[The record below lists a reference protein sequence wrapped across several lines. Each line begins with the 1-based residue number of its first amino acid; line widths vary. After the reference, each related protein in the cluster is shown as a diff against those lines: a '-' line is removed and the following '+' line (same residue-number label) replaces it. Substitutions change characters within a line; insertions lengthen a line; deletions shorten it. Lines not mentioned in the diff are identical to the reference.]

1 MATDLVADPQAA
13 MALLQRM
20 RDARD
25 AGDID
30 AVQGARKDL
39 NAMGFSD
46 DEVIRGY
53 NKMFGSEAPA
63 PEPTPAPLDV
73 PQPTDTARIKVNLG
87 IPDTNADATNGA
99 PTEAPETPDETWA
112 PNPQDLRGDGTMKG
126 TGFLGVLKRPDGGV
140 SSELSIGVPINGKQT
155 DIPTL
160 VPTLYGSEIK
170 YLLSTPEDQIQTA
183 DPKLFGRI
191 KQKAIDHAQD
201 RIDQGLSPFAGDP
214 WEESNS
220 PSRLLAQIGSGANR
234 GIAATAGLPV
244 DVANN
249 LANWNPM
256 VAVAKSDLVKG
267 ALSNIFGQD
276 NPISQLFDSYSTA
289 EDALRKALQTD
300 EPVLGSTW
308 IEKNVM
314 PKPLQPRT
322 MAQRYAD
329 AVGTQVGAATA
340 AMLPMSLGAR
350 AVTSPDAVP
359 GIALPAAKAVG
370 SVLPQHMIDTL
381 TTTSPAKLAL
391 MENVIAANAGIGGQT
406 MHELAPGHPWL
417 EMAGQLAGALG
428 PTAAMSVLRGLR
440 MRVMSSITRP
450 SQDELIAQVGR
461 EIRAAEGRPGQLE
474 RGLAEVAEL
483 QKDAP
488 GFKPSLGETTGSPS
502 IISRERSDRI
512 GTGPFQ
518 NDYWAQHRGSQ
529 EAVNDFF
536 DSILGIPKDTVGI
549 TNTQDAMR
557 GVVDRRASQ
566 AADDALRQVSI
577 TPDMTTEEASN
588 VLSNEVEK
596 AVLDFKRAAGK
607 LYDKIPNSIPV
618 NYGDVIKEVRD
629 QIENVPKFADRA
641 NIPRVVK
648 EIYAEDVAPRLKEPV
663 SIAGES
669 GPIGKIPPSNLRDQV
684 MGQVMN
690 FDGIQTNYGDL
701 RELRSRLID
710 DLKAER
716 GVAPLQKPN
725 DKKIRLLTRMLDAT
739 ENSLASLENSVEYPE
754 VARDTKIANAFYA
767 NGSER
772 FKRGVIAKISSMDR
786 LGGERVPGAMTFD
799 TLFKPGMKGAMNAD
813 ALLRAGVT
821 LEPVVPSG
829 GAASR
834 VSLEPIIDE
843 AGNHNPAQ
851 NVFHYS
857 ILYDGKPVG
866 SILAGIDDQQNAN
879 ISWLDLEK
887 VNNKSV
893 LPEVRTALRRM
904 FPDVETY
911 SAIRNSGAKG
921 GGVISER
928 SVGFGFPREWVNNPK
943 VEAAFRDA
951 ALNDLRKYATDANGK
966 LVASR
971 MAKWHDTYAET
982 LGRFPALDREVS
994 TLESGQRALD
1004 TRAGNSARSL
1014 AEVQKSAAALMIGMP
1029 PETAV
1034 ERLMEGGNKYTRFTE
1049 MKNLVELVKH
1059 DPDALNGLRQAVW
1072 DYLKRKASTTQKGI
1086 FENYEFLHSGK
1097 LRTAIEK
1104 NGPVLRLL
1112 YSPEELARLNRVQR
1126 MTDILSRTD
1135 TGVRANESAT
1145 APLLVNSSVTR
1156 EALKRMWNS
1165 SGWAQ
1170 NLGKGLRM
1178 LGVAGAFYHHPVTGA
1193 ALLGVGGLETGYR
1206 IMQKEFAHLTE
1217 QDIRTLW
1224 NRALVDPE
1232 VAKTFADH
1240 MDGASP
1246 VTTAARLRAH
1256 LAGLGLGYGHNR
1268 GETTT
1273 AHGTTTTGTFV
1284 PTPQPPPAPTPKPTP
1299 KLRPPPD
1306 AHALMKDNKMTPAE
1320 LDMLARL
1327 YQRSE
1332 MARRSG

>member
-39 NAMGFSD
+39 NEMGFSD

-87 IPDTNADATNGA
+87 IPATNADATNGA

-112 PNPQDLRGDGTMKG
+112 PNPQDLRGDGTTKG

-160 VPTLYGSEIK
+160 VPTLYGNEIK

-214 WEESNS
+214 WEEGNS

-234 GIAATAGLPV
+234 GIAATAGLTA
-244 DVANN
+244 DAANN

-289 EDALRKALQTD
+289 EDALKAFQTKAGVSPD
-300 EPVLGSTW
+300 EPALGSTW

-329 AVGTQVGAATA
+329 AVGTQVGAASA
-340 AMLPMSLGAR
+340 AMLPMSLGAA
-350 AVTSPDAVP
+350 AVTNPDAVP

-391 MENVIAANAGIGGQT
+391 MENVIAASGGIGGQT
-406 MHELAPGHPWL
+406 MHELAPDHPWL

-474 RGLAEVAEL
+474 RGIADVAEL

-536 DSILGIPKDTVGI
+536 DSIPGIPKDTVGI

-557 GVVDRRASQ
+557 DVVDRRASQ
-566 AADDALRQVSI
+566 AADDALRQQPI

-596 AVLDFKRAAGK
+596 AVLDFKKAAGK

-641 NIPRVVK
+641 NIPKVVK
-648 EIYAEDVAPRLKEPV
+648 EIYAEDVVPRLKEPV

-669 GPIGKIPPSNLRDQV
+669 GPIGKIPPGNLRDQV
-684 MGQVMN
+684 MGEVMN
-690 FDGIQTNYGDL
+690 FEGIQTTYGNL
-701 RELRSRLID
+701 RELRSRLLD

-725 DKKIRLLTRMLDAT
+725 DKKIRLLTRMLNAT

-799 TLFKPGMKGAMNAD
+799 AIFKPGMQGAMNAD
-813 ALLRAGVT
+813 QLKAAGVM
-821 LEPVVPSG
+821 LDAE
-829 GAASR
+829 
-834 VSLEPIIDE
+834 
-843 AGNHNPAQ
+843 GN
-851 NVFHYS
+851 
-857 ILYDGKPVG
+857 
-866 SILAGIDDQQNAN
+866 
-879 ISWLDLEK
+879 
-887 VNNKSV
+887 
-893 LPEVRTALRRM
+893 
-904 FPDVETY
+904 
-911 SAIRNSGAKG
+911 
-921 GGVISER
+921 
-928 SVGFGFPREWVNNPK
+928 WVTNPK

-951 ALNDLRKYATDANGK
+951 ALNSLREYATDANGK

-971 MAKWHDTYAET
+971 MAKWHATYAKT
-982 LGRFPALDREVS
+982 LERFPEIDRQVS

-1004 TRAGNSARSL
+1004 TKAGNSARSL
-1014 AEVQKSAAALMIGMP
+1014 DKLQKSTAALMIGKDP
-1029 PETAV
+1029 DTAV
-1034 ERLMEGGNKYTRFTE
+1034 KMLMEGKNKYTE
-1049 MKNLVELVKH
+1049 MKNLLGLVKD

-1072 DYLKRKASTTQKGI
+1072 DYLKGKASTTQKGI
-1086 FENYEFLHSGK
+1086 FENYDFFHGGK
-1097 LRTAIEK
+1097 LQTAIK
-1104 NGPVLRLL
+1104 NNRAVLGLL
-1112 YSPEELARLNRVQR
+1112 YSPEELARLGKVQR
-1126 MTDILSRTD
+1126 MTEILSRTD

-1145 APLLVNSSVTR
+1145 APLLLNSSVTR
-1156 EALKRMWNS
+1156 ETLKRMWNS

-1170 NLGKGLRM
+1170 KAGKGLRM

-1232 VAKTFADH
+1232 VAKTFVDH
-1240 MDGASP
+1240 MDGVSP

-1273 AHGTTTTGTFV
+1273 AHGTTGTGTFV
-1284 PTPQPPPAPTPKPTP
+1284 PTPQPPPPAPTPKPKPTP